1 MSEEKNGRQCAP
13 YLLITKRKLFFF
25 SFFSLGLFR
34 CYWTYK
40 NWSAIRLAEK
50 DERIYPFFRSW
61 LFGFLWIFPL
71 LEYIGKDCGG
81 KKHFSFFYTVS
92 SVGYWLLDI
101 FFLSLVVFTA
111 RRVFSLDILPL
122 FLMFLEMVVL
132 NGVLSFLLF
141 PAQQRINEAT
151 GFEGKKLVSEKTGV
165 SAGEVVFSVGF
176 IAGFILPALFFFNAL
191 YFGYYKKPVEEVKS
205 TVPTVAESMQ
215 ESREIIFALLYRYQ
229 RGYKDFCKEAG
240 FELKKYPPVF
250 QEEFKEELEYLNR
263 RFEAQGSSMEKVL
276 DDMQNVLGPV
286 IQSAIQQEMSSL
298 RKDLLE
304 QSERRKEGLF
314 LFFDV
319 DTDELLI
326 KEGQMP
332 MMYVCRAWDELAAQ
346 FLSQENTVKKS
357 FQKHVLAF

>member
-13 YLLITKRKLFFF
+13 YLLITKKKLFFF

-34 CYWTYK
+34 CYWVYK
-40 NWSAIRLAEK
+40 NWSAVRLAER
-50 DERIYPFFRSW
+50 DGRIHPFFRSW
-61 LFGFLWIFPL
+61 VFGFLWIFPL
-71 LEYIGKDCGG
+71 LEYIGKDCSG
-81 KKHFSFFYTVS
+81 KKSFSLFYLIGN
-92 SVGYWLLDI
+92 VGYWLLDT
-101 FFLSLVVFTA
+101 FFLGLVFFTVKGA
-111 RRVFSLDILPL
+111 FYLDILPL
-122 FLMFLEMVVL
+122 FLLFLEMVFF
-132 NGVLSFLLF
+132 NGVLSFLLL

-165 SAGEVVFSVGF
+165 SAGEVVFSVGV